1 MMAFILYFTLF
12 FAVYLVLLVLINS
25 NRPPAQAPYPDT
37 PLVSILVAVRNEEAQ
52 IIRCLESLARLHYP
66 AEKIEILLGDDAST
80 DHTAALIRQ
89 FIRDKPQFRYLLIS
103 GQLGRARGKANVLAH
118 LARAAASDFYFITDA
133 DISLPPDWIRR
144 MLAGL
149 QADTGIVTG
158 ITTIGGQG
166 LFPRMQALDW
176 LHALGLMQ
184 VVSDLGFPVST
195 MGNNMLITRQAY
207 AATGGYESLPFS
219 LTEDVQL
226 FQAVIRQG
234 FATRNIFDAGV
245 LAVST
250 PAPSWR
256 ALWQQRKRWMV
267 GVPYLPWY
275 MVLLAG
281 LYACFYALCGILA
294 IFAPGQVVAGLL
306 FCKLMGQTAFIHSC
320 LRRLGLQMPLPV
332 LLLFEFYLI
341 FVSLITFLYFLL
353 PVKITWKGRE
363 Y

>member
-1 MMAFILYFTLF
+1 MMVFVFYFALF
-12 FAVYLVLLVLINS
+12 FAVYLAVLVLMAA
-25 NRPPAQAPYPDT
+25 NRPTAQAPYPET

-52 IIRCLESLARLHYP
+52 IIRCLEAISRLHYP
-66 AEKIEILLGDDAST
+66 AEKIEVLLGDDAST
-80 DHTAALIRQ
+80 DKTADLIRA
-89 FIRDKPQFRYLLIS
+89 FIRDKPQFRYLLI
-103 GQLGRARGKANVLAH
+103 GEQLGQARGKANVLAH
-118 LARAAASDFYFITDA
+118 LARAAASDFFFITDA

-149 QADTGIVTG
+149 QPATGIVTG
-158 ITTIGGQG
+158 ITTVGGQG

-184 VVSDLGFPVST
+184 VVSDLGFPVSS

-207 AATGGYESLPFS
+207 EATGGYENLPFS

-226 FQAVIRQG
+226 FQAVMQQG
-234 FATRNIFDAGV
+234 FKSKNIFDAGT

-250 PAPSWR
+250 PVPSAA

-275 MVLLAG
+275 MILLVGA
-281 LYACFYALCGILA
+281 YASFYGFSLAMAL
-294 IFAPGQVVAGLL
+294 FVSWQVALL
-306 FCKLMGQTAFIHSC
+306 LFFCKLLVQTTFIHSC
-320 LRRLGLQMPLPV
+320 LRRIGLQMPLGV

-341 FVSLITFLYFLL
+341 FVSLITVSFFLL
-353 PVKITWKGRE
+353 PAKISWKGRE